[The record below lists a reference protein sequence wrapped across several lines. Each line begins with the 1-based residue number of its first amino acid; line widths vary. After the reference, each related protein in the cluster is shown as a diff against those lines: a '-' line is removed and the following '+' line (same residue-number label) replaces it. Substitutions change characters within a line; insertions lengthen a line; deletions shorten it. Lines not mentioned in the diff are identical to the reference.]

1 MSEPENSTPDDFAVA
16 IDRWRRQR
24 GLREDEPLLLC
35 LELFR
40 IHQDHWDAIRRQ
52 ELPSFTEFRDSLAQ
66 LDRQTQA
73 LVRLVNA
80 LIEELRRHPK
90 PARFIDPSLGGLV
103 LTALFAVATGIF
115 IGRFVL

>member
-1 MSEPENSTPDDFAVA
+1 MPEPEKLPHDDFAVA

-40 IHQDHWDAIRRQ
+40 IHQEHWDAIRRQ
-52 ELPSFTEFRDSLAQ
+52 ELPSFTEFRDILAQ
-66 LDRQTQA
+66 FDRQTHA
-73 LVRLVNA
+73 LVRLVNT

-90 PARFIDPSLGGLV
+90 PARFVEPSLAGLV
-103 LTALFAVATGIF
+103 LTAFFAIVTGIL
-115 IGRFVL
+115 IGRFTL

>member
-1 MSEPENSTPDDFAVA
+1 MPEPEKPPPDDFVVA
-16 IDRWRRQR
+16 IEKWRRQR

-52 ELPSFTEFRDSLAQ
+52 EMPSFTEFRDSLAQ
-66 LDRQTQA
+66 LDRQTHT
-73 LVRLVNA
+73 LVRLVNS

-90 PARFIDPSLGGLV
+90 PARFIEPSLGGLV
-103 LTALFAVATGIF
+103 LTALFAIATGIF
-115 IGRFVL
+115 IGRILL

>member
-1 MSEPENSTPDDFAVA
+1 MPELENRPPDDFAVV
-16 IDRWRRQR
+16 IERWRRQR

-35 LELFR
+35 LDLFR

-73 LVRLVNA
+73 VVRLVNT

-90 PARFIDPSLGGLV
+90 SARFIEPSLGGLV
-103 LTALFAVATGIF
+103 LTALFATAVGIF
-115 IGRFVL
+115 MGKFFL